1 MPATLNLTDMKQII
15 NKNPDTAQD
24 AFEGKITEAYKN
36 GTINIEEYKE
46 SIKRLDFIFDVLSV
60 RKSIFGDNKG
70 SQGNLKYL
78 GEFGKVKKTKED
90 KKEDKGF
97 FESANEF
104 LEDKTGFSF

>member
-24 AFEGKITEAYKN
+24 AFEGKITEAYKK

-46 SIKRLDFIFDVLSV
+46 GIKRLDFIFDVLSV
-60 RKSIFGDNKG
+60 RKSIYGDQKG
-70 SQGNLKYL
+70 PQGNLKYL
-78 GEFGKVKKTKED
+78 GDFGKIKKTKED